1 MSTRNDSTCCFL
13 SPSLQRLTYT
23 EAIEI
28 LQKAVAEDGAE
39 FEVRPE
45 WGIDLPSEHE
55 RYICEKVFNKPVVL
69 MDYPKE
75 IKAFY
80 MKLNDDQKT
89 VAAAD
94 ILVPKIGE
102 MIGGSQR
109 EHRYDVLK
117 RRCEEMNLDPR
128 SVWWYLDLRRYG
140 TVPHAGFGLGFERL
154 ILFITGLDNIRDVIP
169 FPRWV
174 GNSKF

>member
-1 MSTRNDSTCCFL
+1 LD
-13 SPSLQRLTYT
+13 YT

-28 LQKAVAEDGAE
+28 LQKAVSDGVV
-39 FEVRPE
+39 FEEKEVK
-45 WGIDLPSEHE
+45 WGMDLPSEME
-55 RYICEKVFNKPVVL
+55 RYICETVFRQPVVL
-69 MDYPKE
+69 MNYPKE

-80 MKLNDDQKT
+80 MKLNDDDRT

-102 MIGGSQR
+102 IIVGSQR

-117 RRCEEMNLDPR
+117 RRCIEMGLHPR
-128 SVWWYLDLRRYG
+128 DVWWYLDLRRFG

-154 ILFITGLDNIRDVIP
+154 IMFITGLHNIRDVIP
-169 FPRWV
+169 FPRWA
-174 GNSKF
+174 GNAKF

>member
-1 MSTRNDSTCCFL
+1 
-13 SPSLQRLTYT
+13 LTYT

-28 LQKAVAEDGAE
+28 LQKAVAEGVK
-39 FEVRPE
+39 FEVQPV

-55 RYICEKVFNKPVVL
+55 RYICEKVFQMPVVL
-69 MDYPKE
+69 TDYPKE

-80 MKLNDDQKT
+80 MKLNDDEKT

-102 MIGGSQR
+102 IIGGSQR
-109 EHRYDVLK
+109 EHRYEVLK
-117 RRCEEMNLDPR
+117 KRCVEMNVDPAA
-128 SVWWYLDLRRYG
+128 VWWYLDLRRYG

-174 GNSKF
+174 GNAKF